1 MIVSVEKI
9 KAILLYFSN
18 FTNTKYLGKIK
29 LMKLFYFLDF
39 EHVRKYGIPVTFDT
53 YYHLEKGPIPSYIM
67 NLINDSNEEGPNT
80 ILLSDTVKFQK
91 PEGTKRMLQILPVRK
106 FTNKDTEILLKS
118 ELQILKK
125 VCEKFYNTNADD
137 IIEASHKEAPW
148 LETKKSQIIPYS
160 FAGKDK
166 NSKFTEKEIEFA
178 VKISS

>member
-1 MIVSVEKI
+1 MIVPVEKI

-67 NLINDSNEEGPNT
+67 NLVSETSDDGSDT
-80 ILLSDTVKFQK
+80 ILSDTVKFCQ
-91 PEGTKRMLQILPVRK
+91 PVGTKRMLQTLPMRK
-106 FTNKDTEILLKS
+106 FIEKDAEIFLKS
-118 ELQILKK
+118 ELDILKK
-125 VCEKFYNTNADD
+125 VCTRFYNTNTDD
-137 IIEASHKEAPW
+137 IVDLSHKEAPW

-160 FAGKDK
+160 LAGKDK
-166 NSKFTEKEIEFA
+166 NSKFTEKEIEFS